1 MSINN
6 SKYAYPNEFVPKHRR
21 WPDKKLEISPAWC
34 SVDLR
39 DGNQA
44 LPRPMEPE
52 QKKAFFKMLV
62 AIGFKEIEI
71 GFPAASTEEWS
82 FCRELIKQ
90 DLIPNDVRISVLTQ
104 ARDHVIRKTMSA
116 LNGIKTACCHIYIP
130 TSELHTR
137 YVLRESRNQVMKR
150 AISSVR
156 LVKSLA
162 EDMSGN
168 VSLEFSPEEFTDT
181 DLDFSVE
188 LCDAVVDAWGS
199 KDKVIINL
207 PLTVERSLPT
217 HYADMIESFIEKS
230 SMRSRSIISVHAH
243 NDMGS
248 AVAATELALLAGAQR
263 VEGTLFGN
271 GERAGNSDIVTL
283 ALNLQYLGID
293 TGLDFGDIESIEA
306 KYSELTS
313 MSIHPRQPYSGS
325 LIFTAFSGSHQ
336 DAIGKCLDKEEE
348 IRKRFGGWKMPYLHI
363 NPEEIGRS
371 ISGTIRINSQ
381 SGKGG
386 LAYVLS
392 ESYNV
397 RLPDTLLA
405 ELETYVQHRTE
416 ELSRELRPDEIWD
429 LLVSVFCVQESPIML
444 LKYWPRPDSR
454 NPSIIHSEVH
464 LKMRGKKY
472 ELTTKGDGPV
482 AAFANALRQL
492 DIPKFKLLN
501 YEERS
506 IGVTVDADSITIV
519 TLENADGKLFHG
531 IGFGSNIVQGAAKA
545 IVSAIN
551 RIMLTD

>member
-1 MSINN
+1 MSTR
-6 SKYAYPNEFVPKHRR
+6 KYAYPKEFIPKHRH
-21 WPDKKLEISPAWC
+21 WPERKIEQAPAWC

-44 LPRPMEPE
+44 LPRPMDPK
-52 QKKAFFKMLV
+52 QKKEFFKMLV
-62 AIGFKEIEI
+62 AIGFKEIEV

-82 FCRELIKQ
+82 FCRELIEGN
-90 DLIPNDVRISVLTQ
+90 LIPKDVRISVLTQ
-104 ARDHVIRKTMSA
+104 ARDHVIRKTMAA
-116 LNGIKTACCHIYIP
+116 LKGIETACCHIYIP

-137 YVLRESRNQVMKR
+137 YVLRESRNQVVKR
-150 AISSVR
+150 AISSVK
-156 LVKSLA
+156 LVKSMA
-162 EDMSGN
+162 EEMSGGIH
-168 VSLEFSPEEFTDT
+168 LEFSPEEFTDT
-181 DLDFSVE
+181 DMDFSVE
-188 LCDAVVDAWGS
+188 LCDAVVDAWDS
-199 KDKVIINL
+199 DDKVIINL

-217 HYADMIESFIEKS
+217 HYADMIESFIERS
-230 SMRSRSIISVHAH
+230 AMRRRSIVSVHAH

-283 ALNLQYLGID
+283 ALNLQYLGVN
-293 TGLDFGDIESIEA
+293 TGLDFSNIESIEA

-336 DAIGKCLDKEEE
+336 DAIGKCMSKEEE
-348 IRKRFGGWKMPYLHI
+348 IKKRFDGWKMPYLHI
-363 NPEEIGRS
+363 NPDDIGRS
-371 ISGTIRINSQ
+371 MSGAIRINSQ

-397 RLPDTLLA
+397 KLPDALLS

-429 LLVSVFCVQESPIML
+429 LLVSVFCVQESPILL

-454 NPSIIHSEVH
+454 DPSIIHSEVH
-464 LKMRGKKY
+464 LKMHGKRY
-472 ELTTKGDGPV
+472 EISTKGDGPV
-482 AAFANALRQL
+482 SAFANALRKL

-519 TLENADGKLFHG
+519 TLENAEGKLFHG

-551 RIMLTD
+551 RIMLTN

>member
-1 MSINN
+1 
-6 SKYAYPNEFVPKHRR
+6 
-21 WPDKKLEISPAWC
+21 
-34 SVDLR
+34 
-39 DGNQA
+39 
-44 LPRPMEPE
+44 MEPD
-52 QKKAFFKMLV
+52 QKERFFNMLV

-71 GFPAASTEEWS
+71 GFPAASSEEWT
-82 FCRELIKQ
+82 FCRSLIEKK
-90 DLIPNDVRISVLTQ
+90 LIPEDVRVSVLTQ
-104 ARDHVIRKTMSA
+104 AREHVIRKTMAA
-116 LNGIKTACCHIYIP
+116 LKGVENACCHIYIP
-130 TSELHTR
+130 TSDLHTK
-137 YVLRESRNQVMKR
+137 YVLRESRAQVLKR
-150 AISSVR
+150 AISSVK
-156 LVKSLA
+156 LVKCLS
-162 EDMSGN
+162 EEMPGKIG
-168 VSLEFSPEEFTDT
+168 LEFSPEEFTDT
-181 DLDFSVE
+181 DLAFSVE

-199 KDKVIINL
+199 RDKVIINL

-230 SMRSRSIISVHAH
+230 SMSERSIISVHAH

-248 AVAATELALLAGAQR
+248 AVAATELALLAGAER

-293 TGLDFGDIESIEA
+293 TGLDFSDIEALES
-306 KYSELTS
+306 KFSELTS

-336 DAIGKCLDKEEE
+336 DAIGKCMDREED
-348 IRKRFGGWKMPYLHI
+348 ISRKFDGWKMPYLHI
-363 NPEEIGRS
+363 NPEDIGRS

-397 RLPDTLLA
+397 RLPEALLS
-405 ELETYVQHRTE
+405 ELETYVQRKTE
-416 ELSRELRPDEIWD
+416 ELSRELRADEIWD
-429 LLVSVFCVQESPIML
+429 LLVSVFCVEDNPIML
-444 LKYWPRPDSR
+444 LKYWPRPDSKD
-454 NPSIIHSEVH
+454 PSIIHSEVH
-464 LKMRGKKY
+464 LKMCGKKF

-482 AAFANALRQL
+482 SAFANALRKL

-551 RIMLTD
+551 RIMLTN

>member
-1 MSINN
+1 MT
-6 SKYAYPNEFVPKHRR
+6 KYAYPKEFVPRHRH
-21 WPDKKLEISPAWC
+21 WPERKIEISPAWC

-52 QKKAFFKMLV
+52 QKKTFFKMLM

-71 GFPAASTEEWS
+71 GFPAASSEEWR
-82 FCRELIKQ
+82 FCREIIENN
-90 DLIPNDVRISVLTQ
+90 LIPNDVRVSVLTQ
-104 ARDHVIRKTMSA
+104 ARDHVIRKTMAA
-116 LNGIKTACCHIYIP
+116 LKGIEKACCHIYIP
-130 TSELHTR
+130 TSELHTK
-137 YVLRESRNQVMKR
+137 YVLRESRNQVVKR
-150 AISSVR
+150 AVSSVR

-162 EDMSGN
+162 DEMSSDI
-168 VSLEFSPEEFTDT
+168 SLEFSPEEFTDT

-188 LCDAVVDAWGS
+188 LCDAVVDAWNS

-217 HYADMIESFIEKS
+217 HYADMIESFIERS

-293 TGLDFGDIESIEA
+293 TGLNFNDIESIEA

-336 DAIGKCLDKEEE
+336 DAIGKCMGKEEE
-348 IRKRFGGWKMPYLHI
+348 IKKRFDGWKMPYLHI
-363 NPEEIGRS
+363 NPEDIGRS
-371 ISGTIRINSQ
+371 ISGAIRINSQ

-397 RLPDTLLA
+397 RLPDALLA
-405 ELETYVQHRTE
+405 ELETYVQRRTE

-429 LLVSVFCVQESPIML
+429 VMVSEFCVQESPIML
-444 LKYWPRPDSR
+444 LKYWPRPDSK

-464 LKMRGKKY
+464 LKMHGKKF

-519 TLENADGKLFHG
+519 TLENAEGKLFHG

-551 RIMLTD
+551 RIMLTN

>member
-1 MSINN
+1 MDT
-6 SKYAYPNEFVPKHRR
+6 K
-21 WPDKKLEISPAWC
+21 
-34 SVDLR
+34 
-39 DGNQA
+39 
-44 LPRPMEPE
+44 
-52 QKKAFFKMLV
+52 QKKTFFKMLL
-62 AIGFKEIEI
+62 AIGFKEIEV
-71 GFPAASTEEWS
+71 GFPAASVEEFN
-82 FCRELIKQ
+82 FCREIIKH
-90 DLIPNDVRISVLTQ
+90 DLIPDDVRISVLTQ
-104 ARDHVIRKTMSA
+104 AREHVIRKTMTA
-116 LNGIKTACCHIYIP
+116 LIGAKKACCHIYIP
-130 TSELHTR
+130 TSELHTK

-150 AISSVR
+150 AMSSVR

-162 EDMSGN
+162 EEMTGDI
-168 VSLEFSPEEFTDT
+168 SLEFSPEEFTDT

-188 LCDAVVDAWGS
+188 LCDAVVDAWNS
-199 KDKVIINL
+199 NEKVIINL

-230 SMRSRSIISVHAH
+230 SMCSRSIISIHAH

-248 AVAATELALLAGAQR
+248 AIAATELALLAGAQR

-336 DAIGKCLDKEEE
+336 DAIGKCLDKEDE

-363 NPEEIGRS
+363 SPEDIGRS

-397 RLPDTLLA
+397 RLPEALLA
-405 ELETYVQHRTE
+405 ELETYVQHKTE

-429 LLVSVFCVQESPIML
+429 LLVSEFCVQENPIML
-444 LKYWPRPDSR
+444 LKYWPRPDSK
-454 NPSIIHSEVH
+454 NPSVIHSEVH

-482 AAFANALRQL
+482 AAFANALRKL

-519 TLENADGKLFHG
+519 TLENAEGKLFHG